1 MKKLFILSA
10 VFATFT
16 LASCS
21 EDNTF
26 NPYFHYVESVPEAEI
41 IYNQELIEAFEKL
54 DSLNA
59 TYPEHSTS
67 RTSVDIYENNTV
79 KAAPIVG
86 LADKAGWWLGGII
99 GSKFGHP
106 QLGKWLGG
114 AGASA
119 LAKYI
124 TDEVLSNN
132 NRMYGTMVL
141 DYDCCIQVS
150 LFAELQDIE
159 LNSDDRAPNNGIN
172 PLSDNISD
180 LGDIDV
186 INNCPTLSLRYA
198 TLDSV
203 GYNHNN
209 LMYYF
214 DHNYTDYLTLGQP
227 DKNKI
232 LDKIKT
238 YFLENGMEF
247 PSDPNFRSEIINMI
261 SDLADLASNSITSHL
276 SLDNYV
282 TMQSSYMKNNYS
294 MSNDE
299 IAIYENFEVKIAK
312 KCANFSSSEIHE
324 YAQELNNLI
333 ISLDVSNKLKQT
345 LAEGAQYI
353 INSALCWNQFYN

>member
-10 VFATFT
+10 VFATMT

-26 NPYFHYVESVPEAEI
+26 NPDIHYVEPVPTPETF
-41 IYNQELIEAFEKL
+41 NSELIEAFEKL

-59 TYPEHSTS
+59 MYPECSTS
-67 RTSVDIYENNTV
+67 RASIDTYENNTV
-79 KAAPIVG
+79 EAAPIIE

-99 GSKFGHP
+99 GSKFGYP
-106 QLGKWLGG
+106 KLGKWVGG

-132 NRMYGTMVL
+132 NIMYGTMML

-159 LNSDDRAPNNGIN
+159 LNSDDRAPNDGITL
-172 PLSDNISD
+172 LSDDIFD
-180 LGDIDV
+180 LDTDV
-186 INNCPTLSLRYA
+186 LNNGPTLSLRYA

-232 LDKIKT
+232 FDKVMA
-238 YFLENGMEF
+238 YFLEYGMEL
-247 PSDPNFRSEIINMI
+247 PSDPNFRAEIINMI
-261 SDLADLASNSITSHL
+261 SDLADMASNSITSRL

-282 TMQSSYMKNNYS
+282 AMQSSYMKNNYS

-345 LAEGAQYI
+345 LAEGAQYV
-353 INSALCWNQFYN
+353 INSALCWNQLYN